1 MKATFMMI
9 GVNILGIILLMIG
22 KSMVILIIGAFMFG
36 SCYSLG
42 AVAVPLLTKYFFK
55 TENYA
60 KAFPTISFA
69 SNVGA
74 AISLSMVG
82 YIYDFFGSYLYAF
95 IIALVMILISLALLF
110 IVTKTKEN

>member
-1 MKATFMMI
+1 MILDKIGEQIVPPKPLKPKATLMMI

-22 KSMVILIIGAFMFG
+22 KSMVLLIIGAFMFG

-60 KAFPTISFA
+60 KAFPSFQQ
-69 SNVGA
+69 
-74 AISLSMVG
+74 
-82 YIYDFFGSYLYAF
+82 
-95 IIALVMILISLALLF
+95 IITWHML
-110 IVTKTKEN
+110 